1 MSRQAS
7 ASSMPRVNTLSSR
20 CQPSIAPSSAERGV
34 GSIAIA
40 RPQVKPDC
48 RHNTA
53 MTIPGIGQLAGANS
67 GDTLVSGWMNAVRE
81 DLWPR

>member
-1 MSRQAS
+1 
-7 ASSMPRVNTLSSR
+7 
-20 CQPSIAPSSAERGV
+20 
-34 GSIAIA
+34 
-40 RPQVKPDC
+40 
-48 RHNTA
+48 